1 MNKPRALGWRGLS
14 LLLPSILSAIGLF
27 AFAVLAYSFTELR
40 SLPAEFRRWLVIVGA
55 FTLAAGSEIGT
66 LFAVVDIY
74 RKGGPY
80 TWDWIALFFSL
91 CTTVASFI
99 LAFAALLL
107 RDLAW
112 VTVALNYGAVV
123 LGVLAALDSY
133 GGFMEF
139 GLYLNSY
146 DSRLDLWERRSV
158 AEAERHE
165 RMLDIIK
172 LPDGVTSVEAIPW
185 PQAQSQPQEHTQPVP
200 TVTDGPQ
207 VTMFDPI
214 EERRAQ
220 LCHLYR
226 AQPDR
231 TQRSVA
237 GALGVST
244 STVRNDLAALEEDG
258 QIQRVD
264 GKVVV
269 L

>member
-1 MNKPRALGWRGLS
+1 LS
-14 LLLPSILSAIGLF
+14 LLLPSVLSAIGLF

-40 SLPAEFRRWLVIVGA
+40 SLPSEFRRWLVIVGA

-74 RKGGPY
+74 RKGGPR

-91 CTTVASFI
+91 CTTVASFV

-107 RDLAW
+107 RDLQW

-146 DSRLDLWERRSV
+146 DARLDLWERREI
-158 AEAERHE
+158 AEAERAQ
-165 RMLDIIK
+165 RMSTL
-172 LPDGVTSVEAIPW
+172 VQQ
-185 PQAQSQPQEHTQPVP
+185 PQQEHTQPISTVVP
-200 TVTDGPQ
+200 D
-207 VTMFDPI
+207 DI
-214 EERRAQ
+214 DHRRHK
-220 LCHLYR
+220 LCSLYR

-231 TQRSVA
+231 TQQSVA
-237 GALGVST
+237 DVLGVST
-244 STVRNDLAALEEDG
+244 STVRNDLSVLEDQG
-258 QIQRVD
+258 LIRRVD
-264 GKVVV
+264 GQVVV